1 MNKRDLILFVGI
13 VIIIISA
20 YLYLKKIFFGYYLAP
35 FGIWLFFDY
44 LSHKCKNKTTFDLI
58 IQKNYAKIVK
68 LYLLLFIAGFLIELA
83 GIIFLKLWTYKIF
96 NYEPT
101 LFSLSP
107 IYLLG
112 ILTYP
117 FILASFRE
125 SYKFLEFFLKNKVL
139 TTIVTMFI
147 GIIIWEVPNIFS
159 KNWIYT
165 IPFVGLEIFDINIT
179 VIIGWVIL
187 IWTPLLIY
195 RYLKIK

>member
-1 MNKRDLILFVGI
+1 M
-13 VIIIISA
+13 
-20 YLYLKKIFFGYYLAP
+20 FFIG
-35 FGIWLFFDY
+35 
-44 LSHKCKNKTTFDLI
+44 
-58 IQKNYAKIVK
+58 
-68 LYLLLFIAGFLIELA
+68 GFLIELA